1 MVRSIHFLKKKVLID
16 KFYKAWFI
24 YPAEYYEIIKKKNE
38 EHVPNILSDKKLKNI
53 MHKNMLLCLDTSGI
67 GNVGDG
73 GRC

>member
-1 MVRSIHFLKKKVLID
+1 MVHL
-16 KFYKAWFI
+16 
-24 YPAEYYEIIKKKNE
+24 PAEYYEIIKKKNE